1 MIAFF
6 FFSNVG
12 FVLVKDGNIDIPVL
26 RFEWQG
32 RRRLHSKV
40 PYLLMVL
47 MLMLTVGTFEFL
59 HLRNSVPSVSA
70 VEATGGIGIYWDA
83 GCTKTVSSIDWG
95 VLSPG
100 QTKEVVVYA
109 RNEGNQPVLLT
120 LTPMNYSPANASKFL
135 NFTWTCANAGVV
147 PGKAVQVTQGLYVS
161 PNTGGISAFS
171 FDIVFGVKGYILG
184 DINGDGVVNVLDG
197 IMQASAFGST
207 PQDSNW
213 NPRADLNDDGI
224 VNILDAV
231 ILAQL
236 MYPA

>member
-1 MIAFF
+1 
-6 FFSNVG
+6 
-12 FVLVKDGNIDIPVL
+12 
-26 RFEWQG
+26 
-32 RRRLHSKV
+32 LHNKV
-40 PYLLMVL
+40 PYLFMVL
-47 MLMLTVGTFEFL
+47 MLMLAVGTFEFL
-59 HLRNSVPSVSA
+59 YLRNSVPSVSA
-70 VEATGGIGIYWDA
+70 VVATGGIGIYWDA

-109 RNEGNQPVLLT
+109 RNEGNQPVSLT

-135 NFTWTCANAGVV
+135 NFTWTCVDVGVV
-147 PGKAVQVTQGLYVS
+147 PGKAVQVTQSLYVS

-184 DINGDGVVNVLDG
+184 DINGDGVVNILDA
-197 IMQASAFGST
+197 IVQASAFESS

-224 VNILDAV
+224 VNILDAI
-231 ILAQL
+231 ILGLL